1 MGIIGKA
8 DRVELEKM
16 LSRVCTVA
24 LWELAVTNG
33 ITDEQ
38 AWAAVIELM
47 AWLAPIDAHFAS
59 TESDKE

>member
-1 MGIIGKA
+1 MAIIVKA
-8 DRVELEKM
+8 DKVELEKM

-38 AWAAVIELM
+38 AWTAVIELI
-47 AWLAPIDAHFAS
+47 AWLAPIDAYFAS
-59 TESDKE
+59 TESNKE

>member
-24 LWELAVTNG
+24 LWELGVTNG
-33 ITDEQ
+33 VTDEQ
-38 AWAAVIELM
+38 AWGAVIELM
-47 AWLAPIDAHFAS
+47 AWLAPIDRFFAV
-59 TESDKE
+59 TEPNEK

>member
-8 DRVELEKM
+8 EKIELERM

-33 ITDEQ
+33 ITDDQ
-38 AWAAVIELM
+38 AWGAVIELM
-47 AWLAPIDAHFAS
+47 AWLAPLDAHFAS
-59 TESDKE
+59 LETNEK

>member
-38 AWAAVIELM
+38 AWGAVVELM

-59 TESDKE
+59 LESKEE